1 MFTENTVE
9 DQCELIGDHCKL
21 NTDEQN
27 TCEFHPDDNSFNERP
42 FDPKDI
48 QYVKS
53 FVKMNNKI
61 TILRSV
67 GIKAFK
73 LSVASLFVFF
83 VLCFQLSSCSI
94 FGHLDTNPPKKWV
107 GTWSTAPQLVEPNN
121 MPPAPGLTNNSLRQI
136 VRVSIGGDTLRV
148 RFSNEFST
156 SPVTMK
162 SVQISASSGGGSVD
176 STTNCE
182 LKFNGSCV

>member
-1 MFTENTVE
+1 MTYKTTVSYKS
-9 DQCELIGDHCKL
+9 EL
-21 NTDEQN
+21 
-27 TCEFHPDDNSFNERP
+27 
-42 FDPKDI
+42 
-48 QYVKS
+48 
-53 FVKMNNKI
+53 
-61 TILRSV
+61 
-67 GIKAFK
+67 KAFWS
-73 LSVASLFVFF
+73 SVSFLFVI
-83 VLCFQLSSCSI
+83 VVSCLLLSSCSI
-94 FGHLDTNPPKKWV
+94 FGQLDANAPNKWV